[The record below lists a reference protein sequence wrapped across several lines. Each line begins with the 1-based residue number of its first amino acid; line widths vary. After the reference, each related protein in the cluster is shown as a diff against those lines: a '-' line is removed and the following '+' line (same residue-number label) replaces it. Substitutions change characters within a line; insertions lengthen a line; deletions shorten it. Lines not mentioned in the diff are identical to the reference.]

1 MSSLLENYWTSL
13 PLVILD
19 FLIYYF
25 CIVTIKVGKLSKT
38 IMKIW
43 MKQSYE
49 ISSALKYSC
58 ILYDHL
64 NT

>member
-1 MSSLLENYWTSL
+1 MSGLTENCWTSL

-25 CIVTIKVGKLSKT
+25 CIVTIKVGKLSKN

-43 MKQSYE
+43 MKQSSE
-49 ISSALKYSC
+49 ISTALKYSC
-58 ILYDHL
+58 MLYDHL